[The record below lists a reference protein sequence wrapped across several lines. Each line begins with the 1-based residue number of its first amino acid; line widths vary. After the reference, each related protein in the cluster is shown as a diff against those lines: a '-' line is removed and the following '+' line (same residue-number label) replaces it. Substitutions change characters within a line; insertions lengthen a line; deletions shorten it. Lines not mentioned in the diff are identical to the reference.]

1 MHNKKHQLLDFEID
15 KLTNSIENV
24 LTGDSFATVVLPLS
38 LGDLKKVNK
47 RNGWSFDWKSE
58 LNYSDRKVFK
68 LTIVN
73 NEEIVQGIIS
83 LSISNDL
90 VYMHLIESA
99 PFNLGKN
106 KVYVGVSGNL
116 IAFACKLSFANGTG
130 GYISFRSKTRL
141 IDHYIKALGAVH
153 IGGHLMMIETRSALR
168 LIEKYF

>member
-90 VYMHLIESA
+90 V
-99 PFNLGKN
+99 
-106 KVYVGVSGNL
+106 
-116 IAFACKLSFANGTG
+116 
-130 GYISFRSKTRL
+130 
-141 IDHYIKALGAVH
+141 
-153 IGGHLMMIETRSALR
+153 
-168 LIEKYF
+168 